1 MKKQFIGKMF
11 VLVCL
16 CLIGL
21 ATNAAA
27 APGKKYALFVG
38 INAYADRPLQG
49 CVNDAKN
56 MQSALGK
63 RYGFAIGN
71 TTLLLDGQA
80 TRSGILDAL
89 ASYQTKVRAGDVF
102 VFTYSGHGTLFP
114 DHASEEQDETEELLM
129 PEGGLPSG
137 KYDSAICPID
147 VKEDTSGKPWKNRI
161 LDDELFKIFS
171 GFTAKGAQVVFVSD
185 SCHSGTLAR
194 SLGGQ
199 LSTLPK
205 ADQASARFYPL
216 NEIQNVDSIKRPA
229 RTGVVRRRSTDAND
243 LLIVLTG
250 SKDTEYSHDFK
261 ASNNVWGGL
270 FTMIL
275 LDAIE
280 YANEQNKKP
289 NYLMVQQLVA
299 PAVNEVSQKVY
310 KQTQMPQIDARF
322 FKGDLS
328 AGLFEFAG
336 KPNVAAGTQPQNPP
350 PPIAA
355 ANSNAAANNAAT
367 ITTAPA
373 QNLLRVVVKV
383 TDKNNNPIDGAAVG
397 IFNPSAKSLLTGAGN
412 VGKIPSRDIR
422 ATGRTDKK
430 GLYDSKS
437 QALYIPLGTYLIK
450 VIRDGYQ
457 PYIGDVTVEEN
468 AEGFAVLIVKLSR

>member
-1 MKKQFIGKMF
+1 MKKLVFSKIFIGI
-11 VLVCL
+11 CL
-16 CLIGL
+16 CLIAL
-21 ATNAAA
+21 NTTATAAS
-27 APGKKYALFVG
+27 GKKYALFVG
-38 INAYADRPLQG
+38 INAYAERPLQG

-56 MQSALGK
+56 MQIALAK
-63 RYGFAIGN
+63 RYGFAANN
-71 TTLLLDGQA
+71 TTLLLDQQA
-80 TRSGILDAL
+80 TRAGILNAL
-89 ASYQTKVRAGDVF
+89 QNYQTKVGAGDVF
-102 VFTYSGHGTLFP
+102 VFTYSGHGTLFA
-114 DHASEEQDETEELLM
+114 DSKSEEQDETEELSI
-129 PEGGLPSG
+129 PGTQYAPG

-147 VKEDTSGKPWKNRI
+147 SKSDTSGKPWNNII
-161 LDDELFKIFS
+161 LDDELFKVFS

-194 SLGGQ
+194 ALGGQ
-199 LSTLPK
+199 VLNLPK
-205 ADQASARFYPL
+205 ADQANVRFYPF
-216 NEIQNVDSIKRPA
+216 NEIKSFDSIKNPS
-229 RTGVVRRRSTDAND
+229 RTEVVRRRSTDAND

-289 NYLMVQQLVA
+289 NYVMVQQLVS

-328 AGLFEFAG
+328 VGLFEFAG
-336 KPNVAAGTQPQNPP
+336 KPNAAVQTQNPP
-350 PPIAA
+350 PVVA
-355 ANSNAAANNAAT
+355 ANSNAVANNAAT
-367 ITTAPA
+367 TTNAPA

-383 TDKNNNPIDGAAVG
+383 TDKNDNPIESAAVG

-412 VGKIPSRDIR
+412 VAKIPSRDIR

-457 PYIGDVTVEEN
+457 PYIGDVTVAEN